1 MVDETNPTR
10 QFHPY
15 QAPTDT
21 PVAQRPPSGVDTM
34 LERFGVR
41 SDDFRWMREAVKNL
55 NVNSSI
61 SKAREFAQSNPGKV
75 LGALAALVIG
85 AGLIRRRNI

>member
-1 MVDETNPTR
+1 MVDDTNPTN

-21 PVAQRPPSGVDTM
+21 PVAQRPASGVDAM

-41 SDDFRWMREAVKNL
+41 SDEFRWLRDSAKNL
-55 NVNSSI
+55 NLNSSI

-75 LGALAALVIG
+75 LGALAAVVIA
-85 AGLIRRRNI
+85 AGLIRRRSI